1 MATVCCQPQ
10 KEGCKR
16 SHWRVLVL
24 LSAAAFQV
32 ALAAPSYYEVLGVA
46 KDADDRQIKKAY
58 REKALKWHP
67 DKNPENREE
76 AEKRFREVAEAY
88 EVLSNADRRRQYDSG
103 SGDFA
108 QGFAQGGFDFG
119 NFGSGFKDPKDL
131 FKEMFGSEDPFADF
145 NKFFQDVQ
153 FEEFGTGGPSALE
166 TLETALAKFYQ
177 SVGQPEKA
185 SQVKG
190 ILQMDKWRG
199 KEQKMFSSLEKKY
212 SDPQY
217 QPHLLE
223 LKKAFDALE
232 KSRGGGGGF
241 GGGFGGFGDFGDLG
255 GGFGDFGAFGDLGNF
270 GNMFGGFGDSF
281 GGSGSSMMFSSSF
294 SSSSDGRT
302 TKSETR
308 YENGKRVTKTIES
321 DARGTRATMEEE
333 EGGRIRRTS
342 GSRPAEQL
350 DGGREEM

>member
-1 MATVCCQPQ
+1 MATVCQPQ

-145 NKFFQDVQ
+145 NKFFQDAPWIL
-153 FEEFGTGGPSALE
+153 EPS
-166 TLETALAKFYQ
+166 
-177 SVGQPEKA
+177 
-185 SQVKG
+185 
-190 ILQMDKWRG
+190 
-199 KEQKMFSSLEKKY
+199 KEQKMFSSLEKKCAKCKEAIAE
-212 SDPQY
+212 S
-217 QPHLLE
+217 
-223 LKKAFDALE
+223 FIN
-232 KSRGGGGGF
+232 
-241 GGGFGGFGDFGDLG
+241 DL
-255 GGFGDFGAFGDLGNF
+255 A
-270 GNMFGGFGDSF
+270 
-281 GGSGSSMMFSSSF
+281 
-294 SSSSDGRT
+294 
-302 TKSETR
+302 
-308 YENGKRVTKTIES
+308 V
-321 DARGTRATMEEE
+321 
-333 EGGRIRRTS
+333 
-342 GSRPAEQL
+342 
-350 DGGREEM
+350 

>member
-1 MATVCCQPQ
+1 MVTICQPQ
-10 KEGCKR
+10 KEGVQR
-16 SHWRVLVL
+16 ISQWRFLVL

-108 QGFAQGGFDFG
+108 QGFANSGGFDFG
-119 NFGSGFKDPKDL
+119 NFGGFGFKDPKDL

-153 FEEFGTGGPSALE
+153 FEEFGTGGSETALE
-166 TLETALAKFYQ
+166 TLEAALAKFYQ

-212 SDPQY
+212 SDPQF
-217 QPHLLE
+217 QPHLVE

-232 KSRGGGGGF
+232 KSRGGSA
-241 GGGFGGFGDFGDLG
+241 GFGDFGDLG

-281 GGSGSSMMFSSSF
+281 GGSGSMMFSSSF

-333 EGGRIRRTS
+333 EGGRIRRKS

-350 DGGREEM
+350 DTGREEM